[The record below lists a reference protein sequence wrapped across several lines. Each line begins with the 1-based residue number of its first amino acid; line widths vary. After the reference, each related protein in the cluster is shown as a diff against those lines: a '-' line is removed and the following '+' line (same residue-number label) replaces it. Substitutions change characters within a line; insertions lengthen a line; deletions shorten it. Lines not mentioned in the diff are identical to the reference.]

1 LLRQPEE
8 RKLNKKF
15 DTITRKAAVMACLFL
30 FSIPSLSAQEFRF
43 DSGSKLAYKHT
54 LNLRFDEARKI
65 LSAPKTPQELY
76 VISLAETFELILTE
90 DERLLEAYEANA
102 DRRKNRNY
110 KKSNADE
117 LLLQTEMYL
126 QWTFIYL
133 KFGRELDAAL
143 QLRQA
148 YLTSEEIRERFP
160 NYKAILKTAGLLN
173 VMIGSVPEKYNWILS
188 LLNMEGS
195 VPEGLSQMQA
205 LMNSSHDFAF
215 ESTLWYAFIQGFV
228 LQQPE
233 AAIAEMDELLAQ
245 SPDQPIATFLN
256 ISFLLKNSRNEDALK
271 LLTTMD
277 NKGLSATI
285 PYIQYLKGETLLHKG
300 DYENAVTSYQ
310 WFMDHYKG
318 QNFLK
323 DACYKMGLCQH
334 LLGNSSSS
342 LQLFHQAKTMGVEH
356 TEADRNAAR
365 ALTNPV
371 LPPVPLIRVR
381 YLTDGGYYAE
391 ARELFDQ
398 LDVKNLSEKKWQ
410 VEYYYRLGR
419 LAHKTGD
426 LAAAKTNY
434 LKTIQLSEDAEW
446 YFAPNACLQ
455 LGYIFMDEKNYTEAR
470 KYFEKSMSYKRHE
483 YKNSIDSKARSALG
497 RLNGLK

>member
-1 LLRQPEE
+1 M
-8 RKLNKKF
+8 KG
-15 DTITRKAAVMACLFL
+15 KAAVMACLFL
-30 FSIPSLSAQEFRF
+30 FWIPSLNAQDFRL
-43 DSGSKLAYKHT
+43 DPASKLAYKHT

-65 LSAPKTPQELY
+65 LTAPRTPQELY
-76 VISLAETFELILTE
+76 VISLGETFELILTE
-90 DERLLEAYEANA
+90 DERLLEEYEARA
-102 DRRKNRNY
+102 DRRKNRDY

-117 LLLQTEMYL
+117 LLLQSEIYL

-148 YLTSEEIRERFP
+148 YLTSEEIRDRFP

-173 VMIGSVPEKYNWILS
+173 AMIGSVPEKYNWILS
-188 LLNMEGS
+188 LLNMKGS
-195 VPEGLSQMQA
+195 VPEGLNQMHM
-205 LMNSSHDFAF
+205 LMNSSHEFAF

-233 AAIAEMDELLAQ
+233 TAIAEMDQLLAQ
-245 SPDQPIATFLN
+245 TPDQPIATFLN
-256 ISFLLKNSRNEDALK
+256 ISFLLKSSRNEDALK
-271 LLTTMD
+271 LLTAMD

-300 DYENAVTSYQ
+300 DYENAVKSYQ
-310 WFMDHYKG
+310 WFIDHYKG

-323 DACYKMGLCQH
+323 DACYKMGLCRH
-334 LLGNSSSS
+334 LLGDYSASAE
-342 LQLFHQAKTMGVEH
+342 LFHKAKTTGVEH
-356 TEADRNAAR
+356 TEADKNAAR
-365 ALTNPV
+365 ALNNPV

-391 ARELFDQ
+391 ARELFNQ
-398 LDVKNLSEKKWQ
+398 LDVKNLPEKKWQ
-410 VEYYYRLGR
+410 VEYYYRLAR

-426 LAAAKTNY
+426 FSAAKTNY
-434 LKTIQLSEDAEW
+434 LRTIQLNEDAEW

-455 LGYIFMDEKNYTEAR
+455 LGYIFMDEENYAEAR
-470 KYFEKSMSYKRHE
+470 KYFEKSMNYKRHE

-497 RLNGLK
+497 QLNGLK